1 MITWAE
7 RVQNLTKSLGR
18 KPTLQELLLIAP
30 LHEMTE
36 DELREQQASF
46 VRGMK
51 RTGDPR
57 FD

>member
-7 RVQNLTKSLGR
+7 KVQNLTQSLGR

-36 DELREQQASF
+36 EERREQQASF
-46 VRGMK
+46 LRGMMP
-51 RTGDPR
+51 TGDPR